1 MEHTLHGG
9 GTFVCPINC
18 GPCNQCVGNMSKG
31 EEVEQQLTESVQAIN
46 PNMTRPLPIYIQGCC
61 VLVVRGLEQLFRHLS
76 RPIKMIYWL
85 FQWFWNLY
93 KWWLTDWRTIRP
105 SLTGQQRERETF
117 CFFTSS
123 PPPRRLHL
131 QLGGW
136 SRARFTCGTWGRPGE
151 ERRGANYLQRI
162 DIDLF
167 GKVLMQLTPRVVLM
181 KTCHC

>member
-117 CFFTSS
+117 LLLYLLTTPTAATSAAGWLEQS
-123 PPPRRLHL
+123 KIHVWHL
-131 QLGGW
+131 GASRGGAKG
-136 SRARFTCGTWGRPGE
+136 S
-151 ERRGANYLQRI
+151 
-162 DIDLF
+162 
-167 GKVLMQLTPRVVLM
+167 
-181 KTCHC
+181 